1 MIRWIVKND
10 QPFNVVED
18 EDFRELMTFVRSGIH
33 IPSADTIK
41 NDLNDNYNAS
51 KEIFKRELQVNSFII
66 IILNLIF

>member
-1 MIRWIVKND
+1 
-10 QPFNVVED
+10 
-18 EDFRELMTFVRSGIH
+18 MTFVRSGIH